1 MFFECWHVWIGG
13 SLEDLVLLPDE
24 VGVQEALFLE
34 SDPVALAAADTGE
47 GNQSNCYLV
56 VLMIVG
62 SQFESL
68 ERPAGTACRQPKWIP
83 HQSYECMYAH
93 YQLYLSGKSDEEQ
106 PASYRTL
113 GRVVSSKL
121 STTWSKLIRIRKQ
134 SQHARFAT

>member
-68 ERPAGTACRQPKWIP
+68 ERPAVDPAPKLRVHVCTLPAVSLRQ
-83 HQSYECMYAH
+83 E
-93 YQLYLSGKSDEEQ
+93 
-106 PASYRTL
+106 
-113 GRVVSSKL
+113 
-121 STTWSKLIRIRKQ
+121 
-134 SQHARFAT
+134 